1 MKRDLEKQIQR
12 SMAGMT
18 DSNDNVDEVTKAQ
31 VERLRVQVETV
42 DQSIQRE
49 GQATNTKLK
58 QMKEIIDNQ
67 NENRLNELK
76 RLLEKQIN
84 DSKMTEDQSIRIT
97 IHDKLEESQ
106 RQQDR
111 EFEDKL
117 QSAVNNTLSK
127 AKAEAETQVSAA
139 IKATNDKF
147 HARLVDDQN
156 NVNQRFNK
164 LILETTQN
172 IINDWNAKF
181 EQMDGNF
188 ANLRKHTSDE
198 IEARLAAGAGGAGSM
213 DDVNRAIDSIRANWQ
228 ITLDKHDQQIAAL
241 ESSNKAMEN
250 EFDNM
255 INIKV
260 SNATRNINK
269 SMGEKIREITDQHQN

>member
-117 QSAVNNTLSK
+117 
-127 AKAEAETQVSAA
+127 
-139 IKATNDKF
+139 
-147 HARLVDDQN
+147 
-156 NVNQRFNK
+156 
-164 LILETTQN
+164 
-172 IINDWNAKF
+172 
-181 EQMDGNF
+181 
-188 ANLRKHTSDE
+188 
-198 IEARLAAGAGGAGSM
+198 
-213 DDVNRAIDSIRANWQ
+213 
-228 ITLDKHDQQIAAL
+228 
-241 ESSNKAMEN
+241 
-250 EFDNM
+250 
-255 INIKV
+255 
-260 SNATRNINK
+260 
-269 SMGEKIREITDQHQN
+269 

>member
-127 AKAEAETQVSAA
+127 AKAETETLVSAA
-139 IKATNDKF
+139 IKGVNDKF
-147 HARLVDDQN
+147 YARLVDDQN
-156 NVNQRFNK
+156 NVNQRFN
-164 LILETTQN
+164 
-172 IINDWNAKF
+172 
-181 EQMDGNF
+181 
-188 ANLRKHTSDE
+188 
-198 IEARLAAGAGGAGSM
+198 
-213 DDVNRAIDSIRANWQ
+213 
-228 ITLDKHDQQIAAL
+228 
-241 ESSNKAMEN
+241 
-250 EFDNM
+250 
-255 INIKV
+255 
-260 SNATRNINK
+260 
-269 SMGEKIREITDQHQN
+269 